1 MAQAPHFEHSHIHDW
16 AFSKRFYW
24 HTLAAAPTYTVLW
37 GGLTAVGL
45 ALAVQT
51 AMEGAVGQAVACG
64 VAALVCLTRGFL
76 LGWYRMRKEYRQMA
90 AHFGKDSWHS
100 VMRFTDDAIEMEDDG
115 QPSGKVDWS
124 NCRKLEDQGDW
135 LRLIFRNDAGE
146 LYLRKQDFTVGT
158 AAEFQSW
165 LAEIHPEISQSAG
178 KKKA

>member
-1 MAQAPHFEHSHIHDW
+1 MATFEHCHTHDW
-16 AFSKRFYW
+16 AFSKSFYW

-37 GGLTAVGL
+37 GGLTVVGL

-51 AMEGAVGQAVACG
+51 AGEGAVGQAVVCG
-64 VAALVCLTRGFL
+64 IAALVCLIRGFL

-90 AHFGKDSWHS
+90 ANFGKESWS
-100 VMRFTDDAIEMEDDG
+100 SIMCFTDDAIVMEDDG
-115 QPSGKVDWS
+115 HPSGKVDWTNIKS
-124 NCRKLEDQGDW
+124 LEDQGDW

-165 LAEIHPEISQSAG
+165 LAEAHSEITSG

>member
-1 MAQAPHFEHSHIHDW
+1 MATFEHCHTHDW
-16 AFSKRFYW
+16 AFSKSFYW

-37 GGLTAVGL
+37 GGLTVVGL

-51 AMEGAVGQAVACG
+51 AGEGAVGQAVVCG
-64 VAALVCLTRGFL
+64 IAALVCLIRGFL

-90 AHFGKDSWHS
+90 ANFGKESWS
-100 VMRFTDDAIEMEDDG
+100 SIMCFTDDAIVMEGDG
-115 QPSGKVDWS
+115 HPSGKVDWTNIKS
-124 NCRKLEDQGDW
+124 LEEQGEW

-165 LAEIHPEISQSAG
+165 LAEVHSEISQTSG
-178 KKKA
+178 KKA

>member
-1 MAQAPHFEHSHIHDW
+1 MATFEHCHTNDW
-16 AFSKRFYW
+16 AFSKSFYW

-37 GGLTAVGL
+37 GGLTVVGL

-51 AMEGAVGQAVACG
+51 AGEGAVGQAVVCG
-64 VAALVCLTRGFL
+64 IAALVCLIRGFL

-90 AHFGKDSWHS
+90 ANFGKESWS
-100 VMRFTDDAIEMEDDG
+100 STMCFTDDAIEMEDDG
-115 QPSGKVDWS
+115 HPSGKVDWTNIKS
-124 NCRKLEDQGDW
+124 LEDQGDW

-158 AAEFQSW
+158 AAEFQAW
-165 LAEIHPEISQSAG
+165 LAEAHPEISQAAG